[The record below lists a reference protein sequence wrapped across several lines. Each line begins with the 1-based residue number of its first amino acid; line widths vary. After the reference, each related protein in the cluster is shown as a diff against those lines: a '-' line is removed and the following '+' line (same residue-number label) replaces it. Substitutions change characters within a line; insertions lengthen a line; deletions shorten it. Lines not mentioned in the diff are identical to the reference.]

1 MQLAYQLT
9 PIPHI
14 YTKIKKIVNIP
25 IVCAGKMTP
34 IVAANAI
41 KNNEI
46 DAMGVARQFLVDKEW
61 VTKLINDKIDE
72 IHPCIHCHNGCFN
85 MAHYNGVGND
95 QTLSDNAGMAR
106 CALNPETMQS
116 KKYKIIKTKTPKK
129 VAIIGG
135 GIGNLIDRIFY
146 GYVIDYLSL
155 SFFPPV
161 CNFADYC
168 ITVGAVLLVLYIIF
182 FSDSKNRKLGNKTDE

>member
-1 MQLAYQLT
+1 M
-9 PIPHI
+9 P
-14 YTKIKKIVNIP
+14 
-25 IVCAGKMTP
+25 
-34 IVAANAI
+34 
-41 KNNEI
+41 
-46 DAMGVARQFLVDKEW
+46 FLVLGLAVLIAVIDQIIKILISTFLKPIGSFEIIPNFFKLDYVENRGAAFGMMADARW
-61 VTKLINDKIDE
+61 IFITFTIIVTAV
-72 IHPCIHCHNGCFN
+72 F
-85 MAHYNGVGND
+85 VGIVIRN
-95 QTLSDNAGMAR
+95 N
-106 CALNPETMQS
+106 
-116 KKYKIIKTKTPKK
+116 IKTKLFYAS
-129 VAIIGG
+129 VILIIGG

>member
-1 MQLAYQLT
+1 M
-9 PIPHI
+9 PHNCNLEDV
-14 YTKIKKIVNIP
+14 KEIKKIVNIP

-116 KKYKIIKTKTPKK
+116 KK
-129 VAIIGG
+129 
-135 GIGNLIDRIFY
+135 
-146 GYVIDYLSL
+146 
-155 SFFPPV
+155 
-161 CNFADYC
+161 
-168 ITVGAVLLVLYIIF
+168 
-182 FSDSKNRKLGNKTDE
+182 